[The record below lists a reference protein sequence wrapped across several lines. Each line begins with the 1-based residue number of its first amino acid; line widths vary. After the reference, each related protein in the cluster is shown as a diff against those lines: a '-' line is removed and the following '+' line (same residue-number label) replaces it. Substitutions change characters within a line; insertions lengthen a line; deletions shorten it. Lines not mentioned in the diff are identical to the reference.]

1 MCFYI
6 RTQFADFH
14 LRKGLFSPF
23 YAFFKE
29 NKAIRNSYK
38 TSMESAIGYQ
48 LTDDEFEALWE
59 RQYANMR
66 NASDYAHYN
75 ITSAAIIATDYPP
88 SGWDFIEWAKRRLA
102 NAYTGGSDTSREDMA
117 GWLGDATIK
126 TDSESHVSF
135 TQDDY
140 KADLDAENVTNL
152 MKVRGISY
160 HEAEKIYFDMLN
172 GGESRATIF
181 LSHTPLNY
189 VIDAILSKLNVD
201 SLAELK
207 IVEPDAYNFILNL
220 EYGSNELEDLK

>member
-1 MCFYI
+1 
-6 RTQFADFH
+6 
-14 LRKGLFSPF
+14 
-23 YAFFKE
+23 
-29 NKAIRNSYK
+29 
-38 TSMESAIGYQ
+38 MESAIGYQ

-160 HEAEKIYFDMLN
+160 HEAEKIYFDMYFCFRKTAASNPALAR
-172 GGESRATIF
+172 SIF
-181 LSHTPLNY
+181 VISLSHIVFESNLNC
-189 VIDAILSKLNVD
+189 
-201 SLAELK
+201 
-207 IVEPDAYNFILNL
+207 
-220 EYGSNELEDLK
+220 